1 MGKNYDKMVKCSQE
15 RSKEKYDEVMN
26 CLTDLLRKGEKVSV
40 HKLHKLTGISA
51 TTIYK
56 YEDVVSLIDK
66 QKGKPRKK
74 IKQSEDSKDAII
86 KMKNAQI
93 SSLTKALADAEKDLG
108 YKEKYLNALEE
119 IKVLKKRIED
129 MLSDGW

>member
-15 RSKEKYDEVMN
+15 RSKEKHEEVLN
-26 CLTDLLRKGEKVSV
+26 CLTELLHNGEQVTV
-40 HKLHKLTGISA
+40 TKLHKLTGVSA
-51 TTIYK
+51 TTIYT
-56 YEDVVSLIDK
+56 YDDVIELINK
-66 QKGKPRKK
+66 NKGKRRKK
-74 IKQSEDSKDAII
+74 LKQSEDSKDAII

-93 SSLTKALADAEKDLG
+93 SSLSKALADAEKDLG